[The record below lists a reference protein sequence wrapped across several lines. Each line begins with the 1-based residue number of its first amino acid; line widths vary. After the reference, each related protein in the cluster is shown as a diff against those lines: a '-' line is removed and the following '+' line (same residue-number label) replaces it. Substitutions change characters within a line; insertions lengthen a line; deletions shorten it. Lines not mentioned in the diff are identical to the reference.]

1 MSIGITNRKDIGVV
15 GAAILAVL
23 FPTVLWAQTPS
34 QQVPSQTNP
43 QTPPPNPSAATQ
55 ANPPNAMANQSP
67 MNQKGT
73 QSVSSLDR
81 QFLIKAAQGN
91 LAEVKSAKLALKKS
105 SDTGVKQVA
114 QRILND
120 HTKAQQQ
127 LTSLARSL
135 SVALPAMPSDTQQA
149 TYTKWSKLSGNAFDN
164 SYLSGQM
171 HDHAVTISLFQKE
184 VNSGSNPSV
193 KAWARQTLPTLSGHA
208 THIKQEAQ
216 RMGMPMPKG
225 QQSASSHGSAM
236 SQ

>member
-1 MSIGITNRKDIGVV
+1 MP
-15 GAAILAVL
+15 GAH
-23 FPTVLWAQTPS
+23 
-34 QQVPSQTNP
+34 QTNSM
-43 QTPPPNPSAATQ
+43 NGKVDAT
-55 ANPPNAMANQSP
+55 
-67 MNQKGT
+67 
-73 QSVSSLDR
+73 VSSTDR
-81 QFLIKAAQGN
+81 QFLTKAAQGN
-91 LAEVKSAKLALKKS
+91 LAEVKTGQLALQKS
-105 SDTGVKQVA
+105 KAASVRQVA
-114 QRILND
+114 QRLITD

-127 LTSLARSL
+127 LTSLAQSL
-135 SVALPAMPSDTQQA
+135 HVTLPSAPSDAQQA
-149 TYTKWSKLSGNAFDN
+149 TYKKWSKLSGSAFDN

-236 SQ
+236 SH